1 MTISQDLGL
10 VLHVTMREDIRGRYN
25 AFFTALTTV
34 EKRKLLAHG
43 NGIKKSGSGRLHII
57 PYGKQTEINQIRTIP
72 YTISENISN
81 TVYTKAAKLFITI
94 RTIGTDIKLTEEN
107 PD

>member
-1 MTISQDLGL
+1 
-10 VLHVTMREDIRGRYN
+10 MREDIRGRYN

-34 EKRKLLAHG
+34 ENRKLLAHG
-43 NGIKKSGSGRLHII
+43 NGIKKSGSGRLPII
-57 PYGKQTEINQIRTIP
+57 PYGKQTKINQIRTIP

-81 TVYTKAAKLFITI
+81 TVDTKAAKLFITI